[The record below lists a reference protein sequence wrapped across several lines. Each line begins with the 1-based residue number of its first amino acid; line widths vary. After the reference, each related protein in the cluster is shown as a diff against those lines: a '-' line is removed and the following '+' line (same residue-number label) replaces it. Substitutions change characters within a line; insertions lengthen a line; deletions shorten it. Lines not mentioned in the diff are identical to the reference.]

1 MQSSAAGGDYDV
13 IVIGAGIS
21 GSTIARE
28 LSRYRLR
35 TAVLERASDIPYG
48 SSRANSSMIH
58 GGFDDKPGTAKAKF
72 CPAGN
77 RLYHALREEL
87 DFKLRE
93 CGSFVCAIGPEDEKH
108 LGTLLEQG
116 KANGVTGLEII
127 SGDALRAREPNAS
140 REITA
145 ALWSPTAAIV
155 NNFEAPLAF
164 IDNARQNGVDLFMET
179 EVTGLL
185 FSEDG
190 SRIRGVSAARGD
202 FTARVVINASGV
214 NSDIISRMAGDG
226 SFTIQP
232 TRGEYFIFDRRVGDT
247 VTSFFFSCPS
257 DKGKGITVAR
267 TADDNLMIGPTSVVQ
282 ADREDRATTRPGLEE
297 VFEGAARLIPNIP
310 RSMAI
315 TAFSGV
321 RANSDS
327 GDFHINA
334 LSRPRGFV
342 NVAAIKSPGFTSAP
356 AIAVY
361 VVDMIR
367 ETLGDLVKF
376 ARNAEFVPERRHIPR
391 FADISME
398 ERERLAKADPKWAQI
413 VCRCESVT
421 EAQVVE
427 AIRRGARTVAGVKL
441 WTRPTMGR
449 CQGGFCTPR
458 IVEILARELGVS
470 PLEITRHGNDSYMLT
485 GPTKSPLLRGE
496 AS

>member
-1 MQSSAAGGDYDV
+1 MCGDYDV
-13 IVIGAGIS
+13 IIIGAGIS
-21 GSTIARE
+21 GGTIARE
-28 LSRYRLR
+28 LSRYSLR

-48 SSRANSSMIH
+48 SSRANSSMVH
-58 GGFDDKPGTAKAKF
+58 GGFDDKPGTEKAKF
-72 CPAGN
+72 CPEGN
-77 RLYHALREEL
+77 RMYHALHEEL
-87 DFKLRE
+87 DFKFKK

-108 LGTLLEQG
+108 LDMLLGQG
-116 KANGVTGLEII
+116 KANGVPGVEII

-155 NNFEAPLAF
+155 NNFEASLAF
-164 IDNARQNGVDLFMET
+164 IENARQNGVDLFMET

-190 SRIRGVSAARGD
+190 SHIRGVSTKRGD
-202 FTARVVINASGV
+202 FTARVVINAAGV
-214 NSDIISRMAGDG
+214 NADKISKMAGDD
-226 SFTIQP
+226 SFIIHP
-232 TRGEYFIFDRRVGDT
+232 TRGEYFIFDRRAGDI

-257 DKGKGITVAR
+257 SKGKGVTVTS
-267 TADDNLMIGPTSVVQ
+267 TADDNLLIGPTSVHQ
-282 ADREDRATTRPGLEE
+282 TDREERGTTRPGLEE
-297 VFEGAARLIPNIP
+297 VFEGALRLVPNIP
-310 RSMAI
+310 RNMAI
-315 TAFSGV
+315 TTFSGV
-321 RANSDS
+321 RANSKS

-361 VVDMIR
+361 VVDMIK

-376 ARNAEFVPERRHIPR
+376 ASSTKFMPERRHIPR
-391 FADISME
+391 FADMSMD
-398 ERERLAKADPKWAQI
+398 ERARLAKDDPKWGQI

-427 AIRRGARTVAGVKL
+427 AIRRGARTLAGVKL
-441 WTRPTMGR
+441 WVRPTTGR

-458 IVEILARELGVS
+458 VVEILARELGVS
-470 PLEITRHGNDSYMLT
+470 PLDITRHGDDSYMLT
-485 GPTKSPLLRGE
+485 GATKAPLLPGE
-496 AS
+496 PL